1 MAPRIQQA
9 RLPRLGGRAEGGG
22 VDEVHVVITMPD
34 DRDVISRIEGRE
46 EDDAE
51 YLFDDFS
58 DERAAIFED

>member
-1 MAPRIQQA
+1 
-9 RLPRLGGRAEGGG
+9 
-22 VDEVHVVITMPD
+22 MPD

-58 DERAAIFED
+58 EERAAIFED